1 MNNQFDYQ
9 GKRVLWKQYY
19 LKQCYQKQYYLKEVW
34 DGGGLC
40 ANIRITS
47 G

>member
-19 LKQCYQKQYYLKEVW
+19 LKQYYMKKVW
-34 DGGGLC
+34 GGGGLW
-40 ANIRITS
+40 ANIRITF